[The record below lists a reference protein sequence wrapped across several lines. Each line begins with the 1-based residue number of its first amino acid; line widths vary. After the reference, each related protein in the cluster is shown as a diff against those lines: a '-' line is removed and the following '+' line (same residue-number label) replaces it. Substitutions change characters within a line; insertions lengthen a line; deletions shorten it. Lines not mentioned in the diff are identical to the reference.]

1 MNRSQRSS
9 DQKDGKISR
18 DEDDPDVIITVTNRR
33 AHDAHNPNAGRG
45 GIAGC
50 DIALSDDGAH
60 PNEADAN
67 DDALQDVRL
76 TWRAGPE
83 DGDPWTRPQ
92 LAIATSGKVR
102 RPALRSARARFQ
114 PIGTARMNATARWT
128 RWSRLSVQTPSVGQ
142 CAIHTEAS

>member
-50 DIALSDDGAH
+50 DITLSDDGA
-60 PNEADAN
+60 PY
-67 DDALQDVRL
+67 R
-76 TWRAGPE
+76 WRASWAK
-83 DGDPWTRPQ
+83 DRNQ
-92 LAIATSGKVR
+92 L
-102 RPALRSARARFQ
+102 
-114 PIGTARMNATARWT
+114 TAADFRTI
-128 RWSRLSVQTPSVGQ
+128 QD
-142 CAIHTEAS
+142 